1 MPYLIDL
8 SHLRYGNEARAPIVL
23 VHDARMMV
31 CEDDDGDE
39 VYRPISMIS
48 FNTSRSG
55 GNYNDSYMRL
65 VQARLGDDAHLR
77 NVWVSYNTS
86 GERLDVYGGTLL
98 SPTEVAECI
107 LQAFSYGEVH
117 LPPNPK
123 DAEDARVLIRAHK
136 HVAELLAHE
145 LMTASSLV
153 SPGQPEYPG
162 LRSLIVDIHSR
173 LVSLTLEDVPYPAGF
188 YQMQVNKLNSRSS
201 ARWWAERMIKTSTQP
216 AIGWWGTA

>member
-8 SHLRYGNEARAPIVL
+8 SHLRHKNESYPPSVL

-39 VYRPISMIS
+39 VYRPISVIS

-55 GNYNDSYMRL
+55 GNYNDSYMKL
-65 VQARLGDDAHLR
+65 VRARLGDDVSLR

-86 GERLDVYGGTLL
+86 TEGLDVYGGTLL

-107 LQAFSYGEVH
+107 LQAFRYGEVR
-117 LPPNPK
+117 LPPNPQ
-123 DAEDARVLIRAHK
+123 DAEDARKLIRAHK
-136 HVAELLAHE
+136 HVSELLAHE

-153 SPGQPEYPG
+153 PPGQPEYSG
-162 LRSLIVDIHSR
+162 LRSLLTEIHSR